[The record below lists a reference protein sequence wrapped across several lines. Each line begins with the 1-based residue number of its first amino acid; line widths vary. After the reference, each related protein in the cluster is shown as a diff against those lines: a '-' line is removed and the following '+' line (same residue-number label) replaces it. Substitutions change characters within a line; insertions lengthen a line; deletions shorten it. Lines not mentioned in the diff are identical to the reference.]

1 MNQNCPPEPGF
12 ICVKQLK
19 DGDSVLQYFHLRA
32 KDLRKTRSGQD
43 YLDLTVG
50 DATGAITGKM
60 WSDAIRK
67 WGHDFVPGDF
77 IKIEGHVESYRD
89 RSQIIVDKIRRA
101 DPAEIPD
108 VSILIRTSQSEPS
121 SLLEE
126 LKATAATLQPES
138 LSEVVLHILDKYSSA
153 LMTCP
158 AARMIHH
165 AYKGGL
171 IEHVCAVTRKVEAIL
186 LIEENINRGVALAG
200 AILHDIGK
208 ILEFNPNGQDRTPEG
223 RLIGHVA
230 LGLKIVRNAAL
241 EKEVGDTAWLA
252 EIEHIILSH
261 HGETQFGAPVRPLTR
276 EAIVVHFI
284 DNLDSKLKIIEEA
297 LETADSAGFSPYNK
311 WLEGRA
317 FAGSKPYAQEDNDVN
332 DAREIGRD

>member
-1 MNQNCPPEPGF
+1 MNQNYPPEPGF

-19 DGDSVLQYFHLRA
+19 DGDSVLQYFQLRA
-32 KDLRKTRSGQD
+32 KDIRKTRSGQD

-50 DATGAITGKM
+50 DATGTITGKM

-67 WGHDFVPGDF
+67 WGHDFGAGDF

-89 RSQIIVDKIRRA
+89 RFQIIVDKIRRA
-101 DPAEIPD
+101 DPTEIPD
-108 VSILIRTSQSEPS
+108 VSILIRTSQREPG

-126 LKATAATLQPES
+126 LKAIAATLQPES
-138 LSEVVLHILDKYSSA
+138 LSEVVLHIMDKYSSA

-171 IEHVCAVTRKVEAIL
+171 VEHVCAVTRKVEAIL
-186 LIEENINRGVALAG
+186 QIEKNINRGVALAG

-208 ILEFNPNGQDRTPEG
+208 IAEFNPNGQDRTPEG

-230 LGLKIVRNAAL
+230 LGVKIVRDAAL
-241 EKEVGDTAWLA
+241 EKGMADSAWLA

-276 EAIVVHFI
+276 EAMVVHFI

-317 FAGSKPYAQEDNDVN
+317 FAGSKPDAQEDDDVDN
-332 DAREIGRD
+332 AREIGRD

>member
-1 MNQNCPPEPGF
+1 MKQNYPPEAEF
-12 ICVKQLK
+12 ICVRQLK
-19 DGDSVLQYFHLRA
+19 DGDSVLQYFQLIA

-43 YLDLTVG
+43 YLDLTLG
-50 DATGAITGKM
+50 DSSGTITGKM

-67 WGHDFVPGDF
+67 WGHDFSAGDF
-77 IKIEGHVESYRD
+77 VKMEGRVESYRD

-108 VSILIRTSQSEPS
+108 VSILIRTSQREPE

-126 LKATAATLQPES
+126 LKAVAATLQPES
-138 LSEVVLHILDKYSSA
+138 LSEVVLHILNKYSPV
-153 LMTCP
+153 LITCP

-171 IEHVCAVTRKVEAIL
+171 VEHVCAVTRKVEAIL
-186 LIEENINRGVALAG
+186 QIEKNINRGVALAG

-208 ILEFNPNGQDRTPEG
+208 IAEFSANGQDRTPEG

-230 LGLKIVRNAAL
+230 LGVRLVQEAAF
-241 EKEVGDTAWLA
+241 ERGVVDDAWLA

-276 EAIVVHFI
+276 EAMLVHFI
-284 DNLDSKLKIIEEA
+284 DNLDSKLKIIDEA
-297 LETADSAGFSPYNK
+297 LEAADSAGFSPHNK

-317 FAGSKPYAQEDNDVN
+317 FAGSKPDAEEDKDGNN
-332 DAREIGRD
+332 AREIGGD